1 MPMPKFYY
9 DITLLFADSEKDFP
23 VDFDPQRPSA
33 VKKIK
38 RVSRGSFVNKVK
50 SEDGVGVVRL
60 EEFSPDG
67 IEEELAEDVE
77 LRDGATYI
85 VSPTGRKSFAKRVS
99 SYAAFRICGRFSS
112 RH

>member
-23 VDFDPQRPSA
+23 VDFEA
-33 VKKIK
+33 KKFK
-38 RVSRGSFVNKVK
+38 KVSREGFLRVVERDTVVAL
-50 SEDGVGVVRL
+50 EDFDPEALR
-60 EEFSPDG
+60 EQSP
-67 IEEELAEDVE
+67 LDVE

-85 VSPTGRKSFAKRVS
+85 VIPTGRKSFAKRVS